1 MSTPL
6 RTPDPAPA
14 IEDESSAAATAT
26 HGVFAGVLVA
36 SAYAALEMLLSGP
49 FTLAFGQ
56 VIGPWYT
63 RAVFTYIF
71 VYAVLGAVAG
81 MLVGFGLGHLGWT
94 RHHVIPCLSALL
106 MLAFVANAWC
116 WGWGPGTSPFLGL
129 LPPFALW
136 LLCGLLF
143 PEDRARSFAGSP
155 WPAAIVTLAPI
166 SVSRDLMAESG
177 SLVSGAVASGIV
189 AVVVALALL
198 SRSRPSLSRLASWK
212 PQAAV
217 TLAVFLVSF
226 GMLHVSSAHSAAVIS
241 HTEASERPSER
252 PNIVLITLDTTRA
265 DHLSVYG
272 YPRHT
277 TPHLEAFA
285 SAATLYRN
293 AYANGDMT
301 LASHASM
308 FTGLYPTQHGAHFE
322 GDLRA
327 AISAE
332 VPTLAELL
340 SKAGYRNYAAV
351 ANTVLLDPMYGF
363 ARGFDRYAM
372 PRPLAVVSPRSPYVL
387 RMGVYKIT
395 LPWLWTEAMRLF
407 MPADDIAPVGEILI
421 AGADGKPFFLFLNFM
436 ESHRPWISSGTFRAL
451 FPSYDQTFDE
461 MTLGSLQPDVIS
473 GKHAVSADELSKMH
487 AAYDGSIAYLDHVV
501 GELLERLQREP
512 WYDRSL
518 IIVTADHGELFGER
532 NLIDH
537 GNSVDHG
544 LTSIPMI
551 VKFPGQTAP
560 SEVRSPVSQVDI
572 FSTIAAAAGVAL
584 PGPRPGVD
592 LATGNLDG
600 RRTIIIESYPSI
612 NFIRNNPKMD
622 RMERALVK
630 GRWKM
635 IESNRGRRALYDM
648 VGDPDES
655 VDLSTSRADVAQE
668 LEGLLREWVTSA
680 ESHRPEKTLPANE
693 RDLIPHLQALGY
705 VR

>member
-6 RTPDPAPA
+6 RTLDPVPA
-14 IEDESSAAATAT
+14 IADESSAAPATT
-26 HGVFAGVLVA
+26 SHGVFAGVLVA
-36 SAYAALEMLLSGP
+36 SAYAALEILLSGP
-49 FTLAFGQ
+49 FPLKSGQ
-56 VIGPWYT
+56 VIGRWYT
-63 RAVFTYIF
+63 VAVFTYVF
-71 VYAVLGAVAG
+71 VYAVLGAVVG
-81 MLVGFGLGHLGWT
+81 TLVGFGLGRLGWK
-94 RHHVIPCLSALL
+94 RHNVIPCLSALL
-106 MLAFVANAWC
+106 MLAFVANAWR

-143 PEDRARSFAGSP
+143 PEDRARNFAGSP

-166 SVSRDLMAESG
+166 SVSQDLMAQSGSG
-177 SLVSGAVASGIV
+177 SLVSGAVAGGIV

-198 SRSRPSLSRLASWK
+198 SRSRPSLSRLASGK

-226 GMLHVSSAHSAAVIS
+226 GMLHVSSAHSAAAVS
-241 HTEASERPSER
+241 HTEASER

-272 YPRHT
+272 YPRRT

-285 SAATLYRN
+285 SAATLYRH

-301 LASHASM
+301 LASHASI

-351 ANTVLLDPMYGF
+351 ANSVLLDPMYGF
-363 ARGFDRYAM
+363 ARGFDTYAM
-372 PRPLAVVSPRSPYVL
+372 PRPLAVVSPRSPYLL

-407 MPADDIAPVGEILI
+407 MPADDIAPVGETLI
-421 AGADGKPFFLFLNFM
+421 AGAGGRPFFLFLNFM

-473 GKHAVSADELSKMH
+473 GKRAISADELSKMH
-487 AAYDGSIAYLDHVV
+487 AAYDGCIAYLDHVV
-501 GELLERLQREP
+501 GGLLERLQREP
-512 WYDRSL
+512 WYEGSL
-518 IIVTADHGELFGER
+518 VIVTADHGELFGEKS
-532 NLIDH
+532 LIDH

-551 VKFPGQTAP
+551 VKFPGQTTP
-560 SEVRSPVSQVDI
+560 REVQSSVSQVDV

-592 LATGNLDG
+592 LAAGDLDG
-600 RRTIIIESYPSI
+600 GRTIVIESYPSI
-612 NFIRNNPKMD
+612 NFIRDNPKMD

-635 IESNRGRRALYDM
+635 IESSRGRRELYDM

-655 VDLSTSRADVAQE
+655 VDLSSSRAEAQE
-668 LEGLLREWVTSA
+668 LDGLLREWVASA
-680 ESHRPEKTLPANE
+680 ESQRPEATFPPNE
-693 RDLIPHLQALGY
+693 RDLIPNLQALGY
-705 VR
+705 VK